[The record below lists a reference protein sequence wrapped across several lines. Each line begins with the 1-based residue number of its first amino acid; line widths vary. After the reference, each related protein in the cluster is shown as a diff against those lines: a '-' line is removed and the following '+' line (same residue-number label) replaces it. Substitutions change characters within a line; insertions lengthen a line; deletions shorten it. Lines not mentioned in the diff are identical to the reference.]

1 MHLLPSIGYAI
12 LNDPLFLV
20 GGAQVEQTEV
30 ISVRSVGRK
39 RRSGHQNNAN
49 IALNAFGRHI
59 RLKLRRNRRLVSRN
73 FMLRNNMEASG
84 YDESSVDIE
93 WVLPNK
99 HIYAHIIQSVNILL
113 LQTPSNKD
121 ILYVVVVLHNRKL

>member
-1 MHLLPSIGYAI
+1 MLLNLLPSIGYAI

-73 FMLRNNMEASG
+73 FVLRNNMEASG

-99 HIYAHIIQSVNILL
+99 LLHI
-113 LQTPSNKD
+113 
-121 ILYVVVVLHNRKL
+121 